1 MVRWGKSKCGATVCR
16 LVGGVAPLLFL
27 LKRWLFFSFFVCRFI
42 VALSFFTMT
51 ANSQIHATPSQKTKV
66 WKRRNEEISDLL
78 SMNNRFD
85 NARYE
90 VL

>member
-1 MVRWGKSKCGATVCR
+1 MLCFYKIG
-16 LVGGVAPLLFL
+16 
-27 LKRWLFFSFFVCRFI
+27 
-42 VALSFFTMT
+42 

>member
-1 MVRWGKSKCGATVCR
+1 MVFFYC
-16 LVGGVAPLLFL
+16 LVH
-27 LKRWLFFSFFVCRFI
+27 
-42 VALSFFTMT
+42 
-51 ANSQIHATPSQKTKV
+51 NSQIHATPSQKTKV